1 MLLLSAAMA
10 ALAVVCIGAL
20 IFDDRVLLGAPLW
33 LKPLKFAVSL
43 AVYAFTLSWM
53 LSLPQRAHRWTWSLA
68 TLIAVIMFVDVGVV
82 TIQAARGTLSHF
94 NNADYPLN
102 QVMQTMFVLSIPV
115 MFLANVVIAVILSFQ
130 RLGDRATTWAI
141 RRAQVL
147 DAAGHVVPVGGGHSV
162 GVPDGGPGVPLTA
175 WSTTGGDLRIPHFVG
190 MHGIQ
195 MMLLVALALAHL
207 VANERVRLRLV
218 LLAAAGYAG
227 LVALVTWQALR
238 GEPLIHPSATT
249 LLTLAALVGVVAAT
263 GWGVLRS
270 ASARTAAALR

>member
-1 MLLLSAAMA
+1 MA